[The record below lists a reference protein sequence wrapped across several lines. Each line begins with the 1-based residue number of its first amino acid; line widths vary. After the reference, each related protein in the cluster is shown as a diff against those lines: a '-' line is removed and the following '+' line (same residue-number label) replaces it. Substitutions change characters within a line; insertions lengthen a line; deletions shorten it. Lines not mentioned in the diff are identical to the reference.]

1 MQWKTSHFNNLFGN
15 FKEKFSIAD
24 FEHIFVSFDNF
35 KEKFSIADFEHIFVL
50 FENFKE
56 KFFIA
61 YFVCIDICIVL
72 KISRSFPLHI
82 LSAYI
87 FVLF

>member
-1 MQWKTSHFNNLFGN
+1 LFDN

-56 KFFIA
+56 KFFLLH
-61 YFVCIDICIVL
+61 ICLHRFFIVL
-72 KISRSFPLHI
+72 KIPRRSFFI
-82 LSAYI
+82 AYLSA
-87 FVLF
+87 